1 MRSSQLGCLTQW
13 LGPVLMT
20 ILWDSIVA
28 HAIIRQA
35 QIRGIG
41 VFISG
46 EVFNEGTCTNTA
58 LGPRKR

>member
-1 MRSSQLGCLTQW
+1 MTQW

-46 EVFNEGTCTNTA
+46 EVFNEGTCTNA
-58 LGPRKR
+58 ASLASIR